1 MIWRTHLGKVFADV
15 LGGIA
20 QVMTEGTGISSL
32 ASTLTEE
39 LARDV
44 GGIYGQGV
52 SVDLYSIYERPRI
65 WVWRGKGRVQHA
77 TTTAITQNI
86 LGGLRGPSKR
96 AAFARGVACELP
108 LGLAT
113 LRLPLRA
120 WRYSGMVYMGGVER
134 SNSQRRNRGVGAGR
148 RSEIKVERSKW
159 WRRN

>member
-52 SVDLYSIYERPRI
+52 SVDRPRI

-77 TTTAITQNI
+77 TTTTIAQNI

-96 AAFARGVACELP
+96 AAVARGVACELP

-120 WRYSGMVYMGGVER
+120 WRYSGMVYMGGC
-134 SNSQRRNRGVGAGR
+134 
-148 RSEIKVERSKW
+148 
-159 WRRN
+159 